1 MTDIA
6 QIAQRLIK
14 WDADFPVNCWNG
26 YAGLKELDR
35 IIEDA
40 KVALTNAGLPFV
52 DDLGDS
58 PSPATQMA
66 GSKAESFD
74 RIVAARKKHVDA
86 VAAYNARRELANAER
101 MHGSWAIKLDA
112 EYHAM
117 SDAQSEF
124 HRTVQDACDAALAAT
139 ATEGAEG

>member
-1 MTDIA
+1 MIDVA
-6 QIAQRLIK
+6 KIAQRLIK
-14 WDADFPVNCWNG
+14 WDTDYPVNCWNG
-26 YAGLKELDR
+26 YSGLKELDR
-35 IIEDA
+35 IIADA
-40 KVALTNAGLPFV
+40 KVALTKAGLPFV

-58 PSPATQMA
+58 PSVRHAA
-66 GSKAESFD
+66 GSKAEAFD

-101 MHGSWAIKLDA
+101 MRGSWAIKLDA

-124 HRTVQDACDAALAAT
+124 HRTVQDACDAALDAALT
-139 ATEGAEG
+139 ESAT